1 MTIQRLWQQ
10 LLVLVLLVSPAAHAL
25 QDPTRPPGSAAHSAT
40 VEPARDL
47 QLGSILLSAQR
58 RVAVIGGV
66 ALQEGDS
73 HDGVRVRHIYSDR
86 VEVTDRGQPRVLYPE
101 PLPQV
106 RKIP

>member
-1 MTIQRLWQQ
+1 MTIQRLWRGTA
-10 LLVLVLLVSPAAHAL
+10 VLMLLVSPASHAL
-25 QDPTRPPGSAAHSAT
+25 QDPTRPPGSAAQS
-40 VEPARDL
+40 VSVVPARDL

-58 RVAVIGGV
+58 RVAVIDGV

-73 HDGVRVRHIYSDR
+73 HDGVRVRHIYNDR

-106 RKIP
+106 RKTP